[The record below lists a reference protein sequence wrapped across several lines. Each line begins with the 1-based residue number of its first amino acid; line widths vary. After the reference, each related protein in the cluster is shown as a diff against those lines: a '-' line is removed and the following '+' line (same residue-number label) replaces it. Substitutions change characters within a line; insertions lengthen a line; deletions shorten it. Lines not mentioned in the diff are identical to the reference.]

1 MMKGNLLHPELLSA
15 LAGAGHGSQ
24 ILIADALYPH
34 STGVSSTAARVHL
47 NLRAGM
53 VPAADVLKAVA
64 ETIHIEAATYMQTA
78 EGGASE
84 AVQEFQQLLAQHVHG
99 GGEHGGG
106 EKITWSS
113 LARME
118 FYTACREPDVCL
130 LIATGETR
138 PYTNLLLTVGV
149 P

>member
-53 VPAADVLKAVA
+53 VPAADVMKAVA

-84 AVQEFQQLLAQHVHG
+84 AVQEFQQLLARYV
-99 GGEHGGG
+99 HGGG
-106 EKITWSS
+106 EKITWSN

-138 PYTNLLLTVGV
+138 PYANLLLTVGV

>member
-34 STGVSSTAARVHL
+34 STGVSSTAAIVHL

-53 VPAADVLKAVA
+53 VPAADVLKTVA

-99 GGEHGGG
+99 GGE
-106 EKITWSS
+106 KITWSS

-130 LIATGETR
+130 LVATGETR
-138 PYTNLLLTVGV
+138 PYANLLLTVGV